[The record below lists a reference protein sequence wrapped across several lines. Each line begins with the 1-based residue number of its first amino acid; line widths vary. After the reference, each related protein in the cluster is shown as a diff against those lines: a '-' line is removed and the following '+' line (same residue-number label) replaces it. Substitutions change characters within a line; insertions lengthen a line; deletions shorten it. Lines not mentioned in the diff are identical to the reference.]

1 MATIT
6 IARPSATPTV
16 NVDLDVQSEILTS
29 GDNFTI
35 RWFIND
41 LNPGAVVYTGT
52 SSGTG
57 STRTL
62 TRTGGWPLVKV
73 GDDVTGAPVTPGT
86 GTVKVTAID
95 AATGNLT
102 VTLTGDATFTVGASQ
117 ELTFDRAA
125 LDQSIFWTTIRFLE
139 VAGAP
144 TAGITQ
150 TWYLCDGTKYD
161 SNATVANAVSSSPSA
176 PSAFDFNQF
185 LTNIRVAVS

>member
-6 IARPSATPTV
+6 IARPSAAPTV

-41 LNPGAVVYTGT
+41 LNPDSVVYTGT

-73 GDDVTGAPVTPGT
+73 GDDVTGTPVTPGT
-86 GTVKVTAID
+86 GTVKVTAI
-95 AATGNLT
+95 AANGDLT
-102 VTLTGDATFTVGASQ
+102 VTLTGDATFTTGASQ
-117 ELTFDRAA
+117 SLTFDRAA
-125 LDQSIFWTTIRFLE
+125 LDQSIFWTTIQILE
-139 VAGAP
+139 VAGSP
-144 TAGITQ
+144 TTGITQ
-150 TWYLCDGTKYD
+150 TWHLCDGTKYD
-161 SNATVANAVSSSPSA
+161 SNATVGNAASSSPSA
-176 PSAFDFNQF
+176 PSAFNFHQF
-185 LTNIRVAVS
+185 LTNIRVAVA